1 MEVDLG
7 VGSSCL
13 ISVRMESDQYQFL
26 ILFLKYFC
34 PFFFFFRE
42 RHKREAKIPI
52 YPYFNESGLQKTN
65 RAYLRW
71 MK

>member
-34 PFFFFFRE
+34 PFFFFLE
-42 RHKREAKIPI
+42 RDIKGKQKYLFTLILMKVGYRRLTELT
-52 YPYFNESGLQKTN
+52 SGG
-65 RAYLRW
+65 
-71 MK
+71 